1 MSHIEVESSNNKNK
15 ALAEYGGITILGEEE
30 PVQTM
35 IQGEN
40 SEYKH
45 PKKRAGISEI
55 PNG

>member
-30 PVQTM
+30 PGQTI